1 MQRDRK
7 QTSGCP
13 GLVVGGCG
21 QMAVTAQWVQG
32 FLLLWWKCLVL
43 DGVVVSQHWECT
55 KCRWIGHLQMDIF
68 LLWPSSHNMHVYQII
83 LNFYNAVCQPLLWL
97 SLSHVWLFVTPW
109 TAARQALLS
118 FTIFWSLLK
127 LCPSSWWCHPAIS
140 SSVVPFSSCLPSFPA
155 SGAFLMSPLFAPGG
169 QTIGVS
175 ASASVL
181 PMNIQDWFPLG
192 WTGWISLQ
200 PKEFSR
206 VFPNTIQKYHF
217 FSARL
222 SL

>member
-32 FLLLWWKCLVL
+32 FLLLWWKCSVL
-43 DGVVVSQHWECT
+43 DGVVVSQNWECT

-83 LNFYNAVCQPLLWL
+83 LNFYNAVCQLLLRFSCSVMSDSLRPHGLQHASPTVCSNSCPL
-97 SLSHVWLFVTPW
+97 
-109 TAARQALLS
+109 
-118 FTIFWSLLK
+118 
-127 LCPSSWWCHPAIS
+127 SWWCHPAIS
-140 SSVVPFSSCLPSFPA
+140 SSVVPFPSCLQSFSTSGSFP
-155 SGAFLMSPLFAPGG
+155 MSQFFSSGG
-169 QTIGVS
+169 QSIVAS

-181 PMNIQDWFPLG
+181 SMNIQDWFPLG
-192 WTGWISLQ
+192 LTVQLIIVTDHT
-200 PKEFSR
+200 K
-206 VFPNTIQKYHF
+206 
-217 FSARL
+217 
-222 SL
+222 